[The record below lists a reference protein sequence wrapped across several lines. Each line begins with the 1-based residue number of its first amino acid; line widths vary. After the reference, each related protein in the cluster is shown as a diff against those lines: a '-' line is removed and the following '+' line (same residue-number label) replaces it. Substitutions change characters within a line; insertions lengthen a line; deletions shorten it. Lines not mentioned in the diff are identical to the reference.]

1 MTLKVDIEITII
13 LFHFPKSNLEL
24 RNGVCIFIWFDGK
37 CQNGF
42 ECDLLKKRASFK
54 ISLELFRKCK
64 RDIFIFSINY
74 FVVHKNKFYLDY
86 WISKLNYMKC
96 VFSENIVYRV

>member
-1 MTLKVDIEITII
+1 MALLKSCCFFLISLRSIINLAHDFKSPFLDKEITII

-42 ECDLLKKRASFK
+42 ECDLLKKGLLLNY
-54 ISLELFRKCK
+54 SLELFRKC
-64 RDIFIFSINY
+64 
-74 FVVHKNKFYLDY
+74 
-86 WISKLNYMKC
+86 
-96 VFSENIVYRV
+96 